1 MQLFCDRSLCE
12 RVVPGNRV
20 LIHGI
25 FSIRKVSKPGKGD
38 SREKAIVGVRAP
50 YMRIIGITCDTDG
63 AGAISRYNNISS
75 EEEETFRRLAASP
88 NVFERIAESLAPSIF
103 GSVDIKKAI
112 ACLLFGGNV
121 PTYLPV
127 EKYFFTVQKY
137 IYLGSRKRMPDGLTR
152 RGDINILLLGD
163 PGTAKSQLLKFVEKV
178 APIAVYTSG
187 KGSSAAGLTASVIRD
202 PATVSFK

>member
-1 MQLFCDRSLCE
+1 MLQGEIPRHMQLFCDRSLCE

-25 FSIRKVSKPGKGD
+25 FSIRKVGKPGKGD

-50 YMRIIGITCDTDG
+50 YMRIVGITCDSEG

-75 EEEETFRRLAASP
+75 EEEESFRRLAASP

-112 ACLLFGGNV
+112 ACLLFGG
-121 PTYLPV
+121 
-127 EKYFFTVQKY
+127 KYK
-137 IYLGSRKRMPDGLTR
+137 I
-152 RGDINILLLGD
+152 ILL
-163 PGTAKSQLLKFVEKV
+163 KES
-178 APIAVYTSG
+178 I
-187 KGSSAAGLTASVIRD
+187 SVKLYSRI
-202 PATVSFK
+202 S

>member
-1 MQLFCDRSLCE
+1 MCRLSGAKTARAARFHSTGNNYSNRLIDADSGQTLIIHLFQGEIPRHMQLFCDRSLCE

-25 FSIRKVSKPGKGD
+25 FSIRKVGKPGKGD

-50 YMRIIGITCDTDG
+50 YMRIVGITCNTEG

-75 EEEETFRRLAASP
+75 EEEDTFRRLAASP

-112 ACLLFGGNV
+112 ACMLFGGNYK
-121 PTYLPV
+121 PHIYDENRSITQK
-127 EKYFFTVQKY
+127 EYFRISEAY
-137 IYLGSRKRMPDGLTR
+137 AGWSD
-152 RGDINILLLGD
+152 
-163 PGTAKSQLLKFVEKV
+163 
-178 APIAVYTSG
+178 
-187 KGSSAAGLTASVIRD
+187 AAW
-202 PATVSFK
+202 

>member
-1 MQLFCDRSLCE
+1 MRRLSSAKAARVARFHSTGKKHPNRLTADDTVVPYIYIFQGEIPRHMQLFCDRSLCE

-25 FSIRKVSKPGKGD
+25 FSIRKVGKPGKKD

-50 YMRIIGITCDTDG
+50 YMRIVGITCDTEG

-88 NVFERIAESLAPSIF
+88 NVYERIAESLAPSIF

-112 ACLLFGGNV
+112 ACLLFGGN
-121 PTYLPV
+121 Y
-127 EKYFFTVQKY
+127 K
-137 IYLGSRKRMPDGLTR
+137 
-152 RGDINILLLGD
+152 NITKNSLL
-163 PGTAKSQLLKFVEKV
+163 QE
-178 APIAVYTSG
+178 
-187 KGSSAAGLTASVIRD
+187 
-202 PATVSFK
+202 